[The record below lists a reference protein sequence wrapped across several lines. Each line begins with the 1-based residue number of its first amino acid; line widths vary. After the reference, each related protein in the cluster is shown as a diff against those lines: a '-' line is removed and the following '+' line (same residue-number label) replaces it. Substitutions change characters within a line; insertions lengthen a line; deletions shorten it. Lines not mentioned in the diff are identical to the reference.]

1 MPTEGTRRLL
11 KLFGIAVT
19 DLEDALAS
27 GAPRED
33 LARAEAE
40 AAARLRE
47 VGELIDR
54 LRVEAAGGR
63 EAGPSG

>member
-1 MPTEGTRRLL
+1 MPTEDTRRLL

-19 DLEDALAS
+19 DLEDAVARD
-27 GAPRED
+27 APPAD

-47 VGELIDR
+47 VTDRIDR
-54 LRVEAAGGR
+54 LRVRASRPKDA
-63 EAGPSG
+63 P